1 MADLT
6 MFSWLSDFKVWLN
19 VLFPLI
25 AGICVYLVGWYLRL
39 SKGTKSNLNE
49 WLKAMDMWQ
58 MSRIVDGEQELRVV
72 ASVLRRYW
80 YRYVYSACF
89 FGVGLGQIAL
99 TIGSTLISL
108 AIAGNLIGFDLMVPQ
123 GNDAPIMSA
132 LGVLF
137 VTGAGGCAIMIGIW
151 RAQRE
156 MASVLN
162 YADLHQRRLSDYRPP
177 AFLLVIGLLFVF
189 LCGATALLFPYV
201 GSFHWQ
207 LFENGRNLVITFSP
221 ALIFL
226 APVLVLSSLVLL
238 EWVMIRVVRGAR
250 LLILP
255 NPVVSQRTDDLLR
268 ASLIGFLLGGEFL
281 VLAEFCVSLGSLG
294 STRALDQSSYGW
306 LYHSLWAFGLV
317 LFVCFLVFAHSYGGI
332 GGRAF
337 RRSVG
342 RMQR

>member
-1 MADLT
+1 MADLA

-25 AGICVYLVGWYLRL
+25 AGICIYLVGWYLRL
-39 SKGTKSNLNE
+39 IKGTKSNLNK

-58 MSRIVDGEQELRVV
+58 VSHIVDGEQERHIV
-72 ASVLRRYW
+72 ACALRRYW
-80 YRYVYSACF
+80 YRYVYSASF
-89 FGVGLGQIAL
+89 FGVGIGLIAL
-99 TIGSTLISL
+99 TIGSALISL
-108 AIAGNLIGFDLMVPQ
+108 AIAGNLTGFDLMAPQ

-132 LGVLF
+132 PGVLF
-137 VTGAGGCAIMIGIW
+137 VTGAGGCAIMMAIW

-156 MASVLN
+156 MASALN
-162 YADLHQRRLSDYRPP
+162 YADLHQRRLSDYRSP
-177 AFLLVIGLLFVF
+177 AFLLVIGLIFVF
-189 LCGATALLFPYV
+189 LCGVTALLFPYV

-207 LFENGRNLVITFSP
+207 QFENGRNLVITFPP

-238 EWVMIRVVRGAR
+238 EWVMIRVVRAAR

-268 ASLIGFLLGGEFL
+268 ASLIGFLQGGEFL

-317 LFVCFLVFAHSYGGI
+317 LFACFWGFAHSYGGI

-337 RRSVG
+337 RRCIGMV
-342 RMQR
+342 QR